1 MKTTYIIFIFIIFI
15 SCKKDN
21 NSELENKINNYIL
34 SHIENNKFN
43 GNLFI
48 TKGDEIIFN
57 KSYGY
62 ANREFNILN
71 NDSTKFLIGSITKPF
86 TAAAIL
92 ILEKQ
97 NKLNLN
103 DKLNKYFPDFP
114 KADSVTIY
122 QLLTHTS
129 GITDY
134 HSFPDWVENS
144 KKDLTPYFTI
154 ERIKEHPYIF
164 SPGERF
170 SYTNSG
176 YILLGLI
183 IEKITNKTFYE
194 FINEEII
201 NKLNLKNT
209 GIINNT
215 DIINNL
221 ANGYYS
227 DYLETRKADY
237 INYYQPFASGNMYS
251 NVYDLWEF
259 NKAIFNNKLFSKEK
273 TKEIF
278 ENNNGQYG
286 YGWGIRDFDG
296 IKAYGHWGGMNGFI
310 GAITYIPEDDYFIC
324 FLTNDDNTPKVKIN
338 KDLVNILY
346 DKEIEKIN
354 KVNVINISKNDFNKI
369 KGDYLIKQGDTLSVY
384 ENNNKYYLKET
395 AQLPN
400 QLYPISKNE
409 FALNLLEFNVIF
421 DSLNNNKYNLIK
433 FSHNDKFKAVRI
445 NEN

>member
-346 DKEIEKIN
+346 
-354 KVNVINISKNDFNKI
+354 
-369 KGDYLIKQGDTLSVY
+369 
-384 ENNNKYYLKET
+384 
-395 AQLPN
+395 
-400 QLYPISKNE
+400 
-409 FALNLLEFNVIF
+409 
-421 DSLNNNKYNLIK
+421 
-433 FSHNDKFKAVRI
+433 
-445 NEN
+445 